1 MMISSLLS
9 LLFLVLLWVLIFFS
23 FVGED
28 EEVVASDIDDGSN
41 EEFSLHDMLLPP
53 LIVWLQSASS
63 PTGVSSSPSVLSSS
77 SLPLPN

>member
-9 LLFLVLLWVLIFFS
+9 LLFLVLLSVLIFFS

-41 EEFSLHDMLLPP
+41 EESLHDMLLPP